1 MSKRKERGR
10 VCSCCGRAR
19 EEATSSRQ
27 DGERLCRDCARLAR
41 ENQAV
46 APRGLARQLAE
57 WDVPF

>member
-1 MSKRKERGR
+1 MSKRKERGP

-19 EEATSSRQ
+19 EGVTSGR
-27 DGERLCRDCARLAR
+27 DDTPRLCHDCARLAR